1 MPGSRIQGKE
11 EIKEWFSKQKGIRTI
26 VDVGAG
32 SGTYPKLLG
41 PTYIYKAIEI
51 FEPYIKMWGLKDY
64 YSEIIIGDV
73 CDVKWPTGDCI
84 IFGDVLEHIQ
94 KDKAKK
100 VLQKALDTFTYV
112 IVSIPVSKYENEIQ
126 YGMVHYD
133 NQYESHISGWTFL
146 EMKNFYPWS
155 IATLFAKEV
164 ATFIK

>member
-51 FEPYIKMWGLKDY
+51 FKPYIKMWGLKDY
-64 YSEIIIGDV
+64 YSEIII
-73 CDVKWPTGDCI
+73 
-84 IFGDVLEHIQ
+84 GDVLEHIQ

-133 NQYESHISGWTFL
+133 NQYEAHISGWTFL